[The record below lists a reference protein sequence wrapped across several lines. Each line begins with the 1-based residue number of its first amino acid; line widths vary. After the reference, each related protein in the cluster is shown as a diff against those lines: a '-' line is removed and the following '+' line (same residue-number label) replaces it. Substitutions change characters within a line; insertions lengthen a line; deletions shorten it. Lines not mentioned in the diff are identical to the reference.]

1 MTVTEV
7 VGYDAA
13 AALVEHRRG
22 WLPDLNGS
30 PAFLYYAGDNHKEEI
45 CFKDGSRLQRD
56 KDSSMPDDGRY
67 CIYRVIAPDGR
78 VLIEG

>member
-1 MTVTEV
+1 MITEV
-7 VGYDAA
+7 VGYDAG

-30 PAFLYYAGDNHKEEI
+30 PAFLYYAGDNHKEEV
-45 CFKDGSRLQRD
+45 CFKDGSRLRRD
-56 KDSSMPDDGRY
+56 RESSLY
-67 CIYRVIAPDGR
+67 SVLAPDGR